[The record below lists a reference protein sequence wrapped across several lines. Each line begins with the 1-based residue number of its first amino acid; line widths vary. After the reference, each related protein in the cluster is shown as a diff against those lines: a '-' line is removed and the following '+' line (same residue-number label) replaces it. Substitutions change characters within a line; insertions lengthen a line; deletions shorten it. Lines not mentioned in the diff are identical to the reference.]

1 MALIPNPL
9 NALTNP
15 LGMLTDPIGTLMGG
29 SKPPPPQNEDIE

>member
-15 LGMLTDPIGTLMGG
+15 LGMLTDPIGTLTGG
-29 SKPPPPQNEDIE
+29 GQPPQPQSEDIE